1 LGGSSDVNYGY
12 DGKRAYLVPEYTDDP
27 DKACIG
33 FEAVVTDTEAPLLN
47 SLAGGGRGRFRY
59 LIPVRDNGSNKKVV
73 EVGLMRLKSSS
84 GSSEVALEQKFDAM
98 TRDLNKQRG
107 GDWLYVVYKLEEVRY
122 AGVEAEKI

>member
-1 LGGSSDVNYGY
+1 
-12 DGKRAYLVPEYTDDP
+12 
-27 DKACIG
+27 
-33 FEAVVTDTEAPLLN
+33 
-47 SLAGGGRGRFRY
+47 
-59 LIPVRDNGSNKKVV
+59 VRDNGSNKKVV

-107 GDWLYVVYKLEEVRY
+107 GDWLYVVYKLEVVRY